1 MSNKLINIHLNSF
14 KDLNLNYIL
23 ETVKKNITD
32 SILITKNNGE
42 KVDISEESK
51 LTLNDIIEDKEK

>member
-1 MSNKLINIHLNSF
+1 MSNKLIDIHLNSF
-14 KDLNLNYIL
+14 EDLNLNYIL

>member
-14 KDLNLNYIL
+14 KDLNLNYSL
-23 ETVKKNITD
+23 ETVKKNIID

>member
-32 SILITKNNGE
+32 SILITKNNDE

>member
-1 MSNKLINIHLNSF
+1 MSNKFINIHLNSF

>member
-1 MSNKLINIHLNSF
+1 MSNKLIKIHLNSF